1 MDNPWNNPAKQAHHL
16 HQILERVQRQQQRG
30 EEMNHQGADED
41 QPSTSQSPQD
51 ENGAN
56 ATPSE
61 ASVSGLLV
69 TTSSNPQDQVLDLT
83 KGNSRSTTSRLQEV
97 PTYQT
102 SIFSG
107 EFRNSADLQNF
118 ERLLEIRSAK
128 RRGKN

>member
-30 EEMNHQGADED
+30 EEMNHQGAEED

-61 ASVSGLLV
+61 ASGSGLLV